1 MRIVVTRPEPQAAQ
15 WVELLGQ
22 RGVDAVALPLMHIE
36 AVRPSQAEM
45 QALWQRL
52 PGYQLVMFVS
62 PNAVAHFF
70 VDYLPGVPWPAGPVA
85 AATGPGTVAAL
96 REAGVP
102 AHSIAAP
109 ARDAPQFDSRSLWTE
124 LRGHDWRGARV
135 LIVRGEGGGR
145 DWLAETLRAAGAS
158 VEMLAAYRRATPVW
172 DDTQFGL
179 LDEALAQPNAHAW
192 FFSSSQAIANLVTQ
206 LHHLRRAPSWERMH
220 ALTTHPR
227 IEEAALRAGFAQVRL
242 LTPTVEALV
251 QLVQAMVIAPRG

>member
-96 REAGVP
+96 RDAGVP

-158 VEMLAAYRRATPVW
+158 VEMLAAYRRATPAW
-172 DDTQFGL
+172 DDAQFAL

-192 FFSSSQAIANLVTQ
+192 FFSSGQAIANLAAQ
-206 LHHLRRAPSWERMH
+206 LRHQRRTPPWERMH